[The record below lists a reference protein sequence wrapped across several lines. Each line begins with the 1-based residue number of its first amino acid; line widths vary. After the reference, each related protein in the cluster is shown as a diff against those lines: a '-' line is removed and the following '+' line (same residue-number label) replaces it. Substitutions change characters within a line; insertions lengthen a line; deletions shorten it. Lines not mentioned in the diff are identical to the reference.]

1 MSGRLRDGARGARR
15 PRRASP
21 VAAGEGLAVL
31 LHPALA
37 PLRGLALGGLI
48 LAGAVAAPALA
59 PTPALAQQGGAAAA
73 QIQSLEEEVRRL
85 NGRIQELE
93 HKIDQIARDGG
104 QRINDLDWR
113 MTTLEG
119 GDSSLVGDPAPLGQA
134 GPRPSS
140 SGGGGGAVAVSE
152 QVALDD
158 AKQAIATGDYGGAR
172 SRLLQFL
179 AQYPDG
185 PLTPEAEHH
194 LGRAQLELGQSR
206 EAAQTFLTNVT
217 AYPQAKTAPD
227 SLAYLGVALGRLNQ
241 VNEACLTL
249 AEVGSRYPGSSAVST
264 AQTER
269 SRLGCQ

>member
-15 PRRASP
+15 PRRADP
-21 VAAGEGLAVL
+21 GRTARGLAAAARL
-31 LHPALA
+31 DLA
-37 PLRGLALGGLI
+37 PLRGLALGGLM
-48 LAGAVAAPALA
+48 LAGALCALA
-59 PTPALAQQGGAAAA
+59 PQPVAAQAGGAAAA

-85 NGRIQELE
+85 NGRIQQLE
-93 HKIDQIARDGG
+93 HRIEQIARDGG

-113 MTTLEG
+113 MTTLED
-119 GDSSLVGDPAPLGQA
+119 GDPSLVGDPQPLGQA

-140 SGGGGGAVAVSE
+140 SSGGGAVAVSE

-158 AKQAIATGDYGGAR
+158 AKQAMATGDWQGAR
-172 SRLLQFL
+172 ARLLAFL

-194 LGRAQLELGQSR
+194 LGRAQLEMGQSR

-217 AYPQAKTAPD
+217 AYPQAKTAPE
-227 SLAYLGVALGRLNQ
+227 SLAYLGVSLGRLNQ

-249 AEVGSRYPGSSAVST
+249 AEVGSRYPGSSAVSM
-264 AQTER
+264 AEAER
-269 SRLGCQ
+269 GRLGCQ